1 MSRLSSNK
9 ELLNSISLLK
19 TLLEINKKLQASCTD
34 FRSEISALDD
44 FEANHLALW
53 NNRNKEA
60 GFKFS
65 INRIK
70 WLKQILVQ
78 KNKKGDKHE

>member
-1 MSRLSSNK
+1 MTTILC
-9 ELLNSISLLK
+9 I
-19 TLLEINKKLQASCTD
+19 EINKKLRLD
-34 FRSEISALDD
+34 NDD
-44 FEANHLALW
+44 FSDEIKSLEKYEDQHLVLW
-53 NNRNKEA
+53 NARNKEA

-78 KNKKGDKHE
+78 KSKKGDKHE